1 MNCCDELI
9 SGYLDKELDLSLNV
23 EFEQHLAACQHC
35 SEICAT
41 LRTLKNAIRSQAP
54 YYPTPARLERAVG
67 EVLRKNAEP
76 ERITFRQGLAWRS
89 FAIAASVLL
98 AASITWNAAGF
109 RHAQREAI
117 AQTLI
122 ASHIRSL
129 MGNHLL
135 DVASTDQHTV
145 KPWFNGRTDFSPEV
159 QDFGLQGFP
168 LVGGRLDYVDGRAVA
183 ALIYRRRQHLISL
196 FTWPTSSAYAKES
209 QFARNGFHAL
219 QWSDGSM
226 TYWLVSDL
234 DSAELSEFRR
244 LCGR

>member
-1 MNCCDELI
+1 MNCSDELI
-9 SGYLDKELDLSLNV
+9 GGYLDRELDLSLHV
-23 EFEQHLAACQHC
+23 ALEQHIAVCEHC
-35 SEICAT
+35 SEICAG
-41 LRTLKNAIRSQAP
+41 LRTQKETIRSQAP
-54 YYPTPARLERAVG
+54 YYRAPARLQRAIA
-67 EVLRKNAEP
+67 EALRKNSEP
-76 ERITFRQGLAWRS
+76 ERGGHRESFAWRW
-89 FAIAASVLL
+89 FAVAATVLL
-98 AASITWNAAGF
+98 AASVTWNVAGF
-109 RHAQREAI
+109 WYAQREAI

-159 QDFGLQGFP
+159 QDFGVQGFP
-168 LVGGRLDYVDGRAVA
+168 LVGGRLDYVDGRTVA
-183 ALIYRRRQHLISL
+183 ALIYRRRQHFINM
-196 FTWPTSSAYAKES
+196 FTWPSNSAYSKES
-209 QFARNGFHAL
+209 QLARNGFNVL

-226 TYWLVSDL
+226 TYWVVSDL